1 MIDYKYKDLFYKS
14 NVSKQLNIKLIDGKL
29 DNSNIYL
36 NTFSLEESI
45 CNSKELM
52 FGGCIASTL
61 KFQIKNDGIARERKV
76 LKVTEIINGDTEN
89 PLNIGTYKVH
99 SDKCSSDRSYRE
111 IIAYDYMYTICN
123 TDISSWFSGLI
134 FPMTLKKLRDSLF
147 EFIDVEQEVI
157 SLPNDNAI
165 IYSGVSTGSSIS
177 ASDVLEDICA
187 INGCF
192 GKINREGIFIYLF
205 LSTSNPYELP
215 SGNTIDLSYEDYN
228 TDKIDK
234 LRIVQSSLDYT
245 YVYGEGTNC
254 YEINAN
260 VLSYGRTPEELEV
273 IAQTVYNVISEITY
287 VPIEMNIKGN
297 PCFETGDYI
306 KLHSKDGKEILTYIL
321 NRTLTGVQSHR
332 DNYIADGVKIYYQNL
347 NSTEK
352 TISTINGR
360 ITEVSNNITYEHTF
374 INSEDISVNS
384 METTIIQINA
394 TDSTDS
400 SVIFI
405 CTIPFTISLD
415 GYIEFNYYL
424 NGSIITTDTVNFY
437 STRGDN
443 VVTLSNVLDV
453 TSNERVTLKVTA
465 KTKYFESDYRIHDA
479 KIISFENYINTGTYE
494 EAEINTDI
502 PEVSIKAKSIKAVMF
517 ARGLASGTEWDGNIE
532 LDEYIEPINIINTS
546 ISDFSTN
553 IVTSTDYPKSEE
565 ITDNLSVISLIDTS
579 IISLNESIIFNEVV
593 KNYVLN
599 TDKADNYSYDR
610 QYISTEDGK
619 YSLRSDVGAITKQSI
634 STNDID
640 LSNLT
645 ITGIESVSVISTGTP
660 LFALSFDSGT
670 TWKMHNG
677 TSWLDLS
684 DDESGMLPE
693 TLESITIEQWSE
705 EINGITSMK
714 LRFTLSEIEDTVTS
728 VTIDFTN

>member
-14 NVSKQLNIKLIDGKL
+14 NVSKQLNIKLIGGTL

-45 CNSKELM
+45 CNRKELM

-99 SDKCSSDRSYRE
+99 SDKCSSDMSYRE
-111 IIAYDYMYTICN
+111 ITAYDYMYTICN

-147 EFIDVEQEVI
+147 EFIGVEQEVI

-321 NRTLTGVQSHR
+321 NRTLTGVQSQR

-360 ITEVSNNITYEHTF
+360 ITEVSNNITYEHAF

-394 TDSTDS
+394 AASTDA

-443 VVTLSNVLDV
+443 VVTLSNVLNI
-453 TSNERVTLKVTA
+453 TANERVMLKVTA
-465 KTKYFESDYRIHDA
+465 KAKYFESDYRIHDA
-479 KIISFENYINTGTYE
+479 KIISFENYIKTGTYE
-494 EAEINTDI
+494 ETEINTDI

-517 ARGLASGTEWDGNIE
+517 ARGLASGTGWDGNLEFTDYMDLVSVQSTSMISFIDSAITSFDNPVLSGITE
-532 LDEYIEPINIINTS
+532 SVALIPLMNTS
-546 ISDFSTN
+546 ILKF
-553 IVTSTDYPKSEE
+553 
-565 ITDNLSVISLIDTS
+565 
-579 IISLNESIIFNEVV
+579 NESIVFDDVIE
-593 KNYVLN
+593 NYIVN
-599 TDKADNYSYDR
+599 TDKADKYSYNK
-610 QYISTEDGK
+610 QFVETDGK
-619 YSLRSDVGAITKQSI
+619 YRLRTLYQYTAVYDSDNIASI
-634 STNDID
+634 EID
-640 LSNLT
+640 YS
-645 ITGIESVSVISTGTP
+645 IYSIVESVVI
-660 LFALSFDSGT
+660 
-670 TWKMHNG
+670 
-677 TSWLDLS
+677 
-684 DDESGMLPE
+684 E
-693 TLESITIEQWSE
+693 
-705 EINGITSMK
+705 
-714 LRFTLSEIEDTVTS
+714 
-728 VTIDFTN
+728 